1 MKQFIIIWIYDSI
14 LLTTY
19 SPKGKTNMTITERKP
34 GLSGTAIKYI
44 AMAAMVCD
52 HLIQVGFRP
61 YMIRIGKPEFKDSL
75 VYFLGSSVIGR
86 MAFVLFAFLCVQG
99 FMHTKSKKKYIL
111 SLFSFALISEFP
123 FDFAV
128 FGKPSE
134 WNMQIWSMQ
143 NVYFTLAMGVTALTI
158 YEKAGT
164 LFNEGKKIQG
174 IAMYVSLLV
183 PMLFCHIIHSDYGFA
198 GILFILLL
206 YIFRFDNIKSVL
218 FAFIPFLIVM
228 GTEQYIYRNPSAVLS
243 GQEAASLGVERV
255 ALSLKNLFV
264 PESWDGLG
272 SFIINYG
279 FGVEGNGIIAFI
291 ITAAYNGTRGRQ
303 LNKWLYYFFYPA
315 HLLLIALIFRVIL

>member
-1 MKQFIIIWIYDSI
+1 
-14 LLTTY
+14 
-19 SPKGKTNMTITERKP
+19 MTITERKL

-61 YMIRIGKPEFKDSL
+61 YMIRMGKPEFKDSL
-75 VYFLGSSVIGR
+75 IYFLGSSVIGR

-111 SLFSFALISEFP
+111 SLFVFALISEFP

-164 LFNEGKKIQG
+164 LIHEGKKIQG

-218 FAFIPFLIVM
+218 FAFIPFIIAM
-228 GTEQYIYRNPSAVLS
+228 GTEQFIYRNPS
-243 GQEAASLGVERV
+243 
-255 ALSLKNLFV
+255 V
-264 PESWDGLG
+264 PKSWDGLG
-272 SFIINYG
+272 SFIINYA
-279 FGVEGNGIIAFI
+279 FGIEGNGIIAFI

-303 LNKWLYYFFYPA
+303 LNKWLYYIFYPA